1 VTQPLHPQ
9 SLVSLDLEPDERKKT
24 GAVANPVGSR
34 PEELSRSSAAEL
46 EDHLIT
52 LLSPQS
58 FEADQYRVLRQ
69 YLADVRAARS
79 LRVLAV
85 TSPAAG
91 DGKTTTA
98 INLAVTLAQTPGSR
112 VLLVDTDLRRPS
124 VAANLGLDT
133 TEPGLAQAATDERLD
148 LSKVVRSTPYELDV
162 LPAGVPPPNPYQ
174 VLESARVGHLLDEAR
189 SSYDCVVLDTP
200 PVLLVPDCKL
210 MSQWV
215 DGFLLVA
222 AAHRTP
228 RKLLGEALNA
238 MDEAKVLGIVFNGDE
253 RPLSGYYGRYYGNY
267 YHESHASNGR
277 HGQGWWSSLRRKR
290 ASESGRRWR

>member
-1 VTQPLHPQ
+1 M
-9 SLVSLDLEPDERKKT
+9 SLDLEPNERKKT
-24 GAVANPVGSR
+24 GALPGSR
-34 PEELSRSSAAEL
+34 AEDLSRSSVAEL
-46 EDHLIT
+46 EDHLVS
-52 LLSPQS
+52 LLSPHS

-69 YLADVRAARS
+69 YLADVRAAKH

-124 VAANLGLDT
+124 VAVNLGLDT
-133 TEPGLAQAATDERLD
+133 TGPGLAEAAIDEELD
-148 LSKVVRSTPYELDV
+148 LGKVVRSTPHDLAV
-162 LPAGVPPPNPYQ
+162 LPAGAPPPNPYQ

-215 DGFLLVA
+215 DGFLLVV

-238 MDEAKVLGIVFNGDE
+238 MDETKMLGIVFNGDN
-253 RPLSGYYGRYYGNY
+253 RPLAGYYGKYYDGY
-267 YHESHASNGR
+267 YHQPSGTRAWQHSGKR
-277 HGQGWWSSLRRKR
+277 DRKPRRQ
-290 ASESGRRWR
+290 SWP

>member
-1 VTQPLHPQ
+1 MR
-9 SLVSLDLEPDERKKT
+9 SLDLERDERKKT
-24 GAVANPVGSR
+24 GALADAAGSR
-34 PEELSRSSAAEL
+34 PEDLSRSSAVEL

-52 LLSPQS
+52 LLSPHS

-133 TEPGLAQAATDERLD
+133 TGPGLAEAAIDEQLD
-148 LSKVVRSTPYELDV
+148 LSKVVRSTPHNLDV
-162 LPAGVPPPNPYQ
+162 LPAGVSRANPYQ
-174 VLESARVGHLLDEAR
+174 VLESTRVGHLLDEAR

-238 MDEAKVLGIVFNGDE
+238 LDEAKVLGIVFNGDD
-253 RPLSGYYGRYYGNY
+253 RPLSGYYGRYYGDY
-267 YHESHASNGR
+267 YHSSHAHGGR
-277 HGQGWWSSLRRKR
+277 RGQGWWPSLRRER
-290 ASESGRRWR
+290 GSEKTRRWR